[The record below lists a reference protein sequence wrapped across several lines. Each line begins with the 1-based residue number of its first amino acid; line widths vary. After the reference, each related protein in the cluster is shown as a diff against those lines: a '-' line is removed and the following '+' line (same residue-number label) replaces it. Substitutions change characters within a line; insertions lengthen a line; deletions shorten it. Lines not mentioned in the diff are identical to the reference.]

1 MLLGRD
7 VCLHKNEGGLGI
19 PNIMESYKANMA
31 KHIWDLASKKDTLWV
46 KWCHEYMLRGP
57 C

>member
-7 VCLHKNEGGLGI
+7 VCLHKNEGGSGI